1 VARPRQRFTRPRFV
15 AIALVMGLIGQI
27 PGAILLGLGLGPRIG
42 GWAWAVAWGACLVAL
57 LPLGARLWIGSDRA
71 ETGGLGVALRV
82 FFAWWGTSVIAALA
96 APFAWAVAWAAGATA
111 WAPWIALGAGAIA
124 GIGGTTVWRTMPR
137 LRRLEVAIEGLPPGL
152 DGYRIA
158 QMSDLHMGPHTP
170 PERVRRWVD
179 RVNRLSA
186 DLVAVTGD
194 LITQGDDYLD
204 ALGQELGRLRG
215 RDGVAVCMG
224 NHDYFADHERLIEA
238 LEREGIEVLRNRGR
252 LVERGEVRYFLAGV
266 DDTWTRRA
274 DVHRAL
280 AERPDET
287 PTPMI
292 TVMLAHD
299 PALFDECADKGAH
312 LVLSGHTHGGQVAV
326 PIFGR
331 TLNLARLGYRYIAG
345 HYRRAAAHG
354 VAQLYVSRGAGTTG
368 PPLRIGAPSE
378 IALITLRAAGE
389 SS

>member
-1 VARPRQRFTRPRFV
+1 
-15 AIALVMGLIGQI
+15 
-27 PGAILLGLGLGPRIG
+27 
-42 GWAWAVAWGACLVAL
+42 
-57 LPLGARLWIGSDRA
+57 
-71 ETGGLGVALRV
+71 
-82 FFAWWGTSVIAALA
+82 
-96 APFAWAVAWAAGATA
+96 
-111 WAPWIALGAGAIA
+111 
-124 GIGGTTVWRTMPR
+124 
-137 LRRLEVAIEGLPPGL
+137 
-152 DGYRIA
+152 
-158 QMSDLHMGPHTP
+158 MSDLHMGPHTP

-312 LVLSGHTHGGQVAV
+312 LVLSGHTHGGQLGLVSV
-326 PIFGR
+326 GLDWTVLSR
-331 TLNLARLGYRYIAG
+331 TRWPDHGLF
-345 HYRRAAAHG
+345 AHG
-354 VAQLYVSRGAGTTG
+354 TNRLYVHRGTG
-368 PPLRIGAPSE
+368 FYGFPLRIGVPGEASILE
-378 IALITLRAAGE
+378 IVPRQPGSVSRASA
-389 SS
+389 